1 MARASWKL
9 CSMSGLHTPSASFS
23 RGLSSASPSSSL
35 PPLGEGAGTHSADV
49 VGRRKGDHRTGGGRS
64 GLGGDEGR
72 REGGGCREWARL
84 YEIHRC
90 DNEYDDDGLDVP
102 EQSWESKKRM
112 IKIGMVLSKEEVSQ
126 IQIYPGNFFQ

>member
-49 VGRRKGDHRTGGGRS
+49 VGRRREDQRS
-64 GLGGDEGR
+64 
-72 REGGGCREWARL
+72 EGGGARFGRKEGKMKEGDWREQACLYDMCR
-84 YEIHRC
+84 C
-90 DNEYDDDGLDVP
+90 DDDGRDLS
-102 EQSWESKKRM
+102 EQSCKR
-112 IKIGMVLSKEEVSQ
+112 KTKDAKTDSGRFSNPF
-126 IQIYPGNFFQ
+126 IQNVRQGFHKL